1 MAGPEGRLRGIA
13 PRELGVVLPSEQAT
27 ERRITPELL
36 LLDNR
41 SENSV
46 RIRKQWNIW
55 RADGTLTLEWDCD
68 DARRRPPLKAVQVRT
83 ISIGGDE
90 ETYEAYEGL
99 ANDKSIER
107 IAAVTH
113 YDGETVKNG
122 VVPTGCGG
130 QDAKGKQ
137 KTNQAP
143 TEGGVYD
150 WVREKIAHDDP
161 VVQAII
167 SAARIS
173 RWTTKPVLAAIC
185 NHLTGEIFPLA
196 IFQQGKNGETNIH
209 SSVNLG
215 DILDGSYRPEKIYE
229 RGIPHL
235 DITDPLLEAYATYFA
250 ENQHEV
256 ATLADKYLDLRNRMK
271 VQNPDAIVIS
281 TQTRPLRTRYYDTF
295 GDPGVAFEITAA
307 RCRKSIEAPTRIT
320 KSTIDEILQQLD
332 YAMKHS
338 LNPKGRDFRN
348 TRTIL
353 VETTHLE
360 ESRRIAQ
367 AIAKTD
373 LGITWLAE
381 GRSIIIAEVRA
392 GEIADNKIEYFK
404 PAA

>member
-1 MAGPEGRLRGIA
+1 MTGPEFGKQGVDANISKISE
-13 PRELGVVLPSEQAT
+13 RETGKI
-27 ERRITPELL
+27 ITPSTLL
-36 LLDNR
+36 VDNR
-41 SENSV
+41 SERSV
-46 RIRKQWNIW
+46 RIKKQWDIW

-68 DARRRPPLKAVQVRT
+68 DARRRPPLKAAQVRT
-83 ISIGGDE
+83 ISIGGNE

-107 IAAVTH
+107 IVAVTH
-113 YDGETVKNG
+113 YDKDTLRKGTAPG
-122 VVPTGCGG
+122 GCGG
-130 QDAKGKQ
+130 QEAKRKQ
-137 KTNQAP
+137 KANEAP
-143 TEGGVYD
+143 SEGGVFDY
-150 WVREKIAHDDP
+150 VREKIAHDDP

-167 SAARIS
+167 SATRIS
-173 RWTTKPVLAAIC
+173 RWTTKPVLATIC
-185 NHLTGEIFPLA
+185 NHLTGEVLPLA
-196 IFQQGKNGETNIH
+196 IFQQEEDGDTNIH

-256 ATLADKYLDLRNRMK
+256 ATLADEYPDLRDRMK

-281 TQTRPLRTRYYDTF
+281 TQTRPLRSRYF
-295 GDPGVAFEITAA
+295 ELFKDPGAAFEITAA
-307 RCRKSIEAPTRIT
+307 RCRKSIDATTRIT

-332 YAMKHS
+332 YVMKHT
-338 LNPKGRDFRN
+338 LNPEGEDFRS

-353 VETTHLE
+353 IETTHLE

-367 AIAKTD
+367 AIAETD

-392 GEIADNKIEYFK
+392 GEIVDNKIGYFQ
-404 PAA
+404 PAT